1 MYERFIDC
9 MYEYKNLDKN
19 NSTIDLPKKLIT
31 LYYQVMNNVHFD
43 FLKRAFVKKYIENES
58 EVETAHLDWE
68 KKGLRNMYKYIHMY
82 DTSKMD
88 IYTIMELHEQ
98 LYTYAPNKDFGGHF
112 RNIDVYLPGSG
123 TNLSEWS
130 SIRYEILQ
138 LKPYVKDLINRG
150 KELNGTNDFEKLLK
164 YIEECVILNCKLIR
178 IHPFFDGNGRC
189 IRGFTNMLFE
199 LANIPPIYVLESEKL
214 EYREALRKTDIGEYE
229 DIIKFYYY
237 KICDSMFELTNLDR
251 KDINEDYIKRL

>member
-1 MYERFIDC
+1 MSNNTNNVNKLIKKLEEQKELYERFINC
-9 MYEYKNLDKN
+9 MKEYKNVDKGAG
-19 NSTIDLPKKLIT
+19 TIDLPKDLIT

-43 FLKRAFVKKYIENES
+43 FLKRAFVKRYIENES

-68 KKGLRNMYKYIHMY
+68 KKGLRKMYKYIHTY

-98 LYTYAPNKDFGGHF
+98 LYAYAPNKEFGGHF

-123 TNLSEWS
+123 TNLSEWR
-130 SIRYEILQ
+130 SIKYEILS
-138 LKPYVKDLINRG
+138 LKPYVKDLINTG
-150 KELNGTNDFEKLLK
+150 KTLNGTNDFSALLK
-164 YIEECVILNCKLIR
+164 YIEECIILNCSLIR

-199 LANIPPIYVLESEKL
+199 LANIPPIY
-214 EYREALRKTDIGEYE
+214 I
-229 DIIKFYYY
+229 
-237 KICDSMFELTNLDR
+237 
-251 KDINEDYIKRL
+251 